1 MAVLLTNLGTDLI
14 NNDVRNQLSVIK
26 RFNKLP
32 FKNKLIFSSLD
43 YKMDN
48 VVVLKGYFKVR
59 DKKNIWATKNIFGKR
74 YIDQFDYVSFFNSL
88 NK

>member
-59 DKKNIWATKNIFGKR
+59 DKKIYGQPRIYLVNDILINLIMFHFL
-74 YIDQFDYVSFFNSL
+74 IH
-88 NK
+88 